1 MDIPADLDRRLEL
14 EQSRLVNENLFAL
27 DNDELH
33 LVVGELHRGARLL
46 VPHCQQLFDDHIAL
60 LIGHVRLRAPPPAPG
75 PCAAHERELRRS
87 AACGGSTGPIQQPH
101 GGGKGFHH
109 PPRTLHALA
118 ASSIY
123 LKRSPGDAM
132 GMQNQTTAR
141 SNTVE
146 CARRCACP
154 FVCARVCCILMCMC
168 ACTKFVD
175 AEAGSFGDERSLC
188 ALGQGRWHG

>member
-14 EQSRLVNENLFAL
+14 QQSRLVNEDLFAL

-101 GGGKGFHH
+101 GGGEGLPSPPTHSACSSGEQHLPEAFSWRRDGDVKSNNGSQHH
-109 PPRTLHALA
+109 
-118 ASSIY
+118 
-123 LKRSPGDAM
+123 
-132 GMQNQTTAR
+132 
-141 SNTVE
+141 TVQ
-146 CARRCACP
+146 CARTCACP
-154 FVCARVCCILMCMC
+154 LVCPRVCFMMCMC

-175 AEAGSFGDERSLC
+175 AEEAALGDERSLC

>member
-1 MDIPADLDRRLEL
+1 MDIPADLDRRFEL
-14 EQSRLVNENLFAL
+14 QQSRLVNENLFAL

-46 VPHCQQLFDDHIAL
+46 IPHCQQLFDDHIAL

-109 PPRTLHALA
+109 PPPTLHALA

-141 SNTVE
+141 LYPQ
-146 CARRCACP
+146 CAMCTQMCSPFDCA
-154 FVCARVCCILMCMC
+154 CARVCVVCMHQVRRRGGWL
-168 ACTKFVD
+168 F
-175 AEAGSFGDERSLC
+175 
-188 ALGQGRWHG
+188 W